1 MEIPSRVLLFDVPQR
16 FVKQTAIAYRWKEMA
31 LEEEE
36 ESKSFETP
44 EDPAYAKHI
53 NLYKL
58 YFHICKLLNT
68 HRIRLSK
75 LSNLCPNTLAP
86 IA

>member
-1 MEIPSRVLLFDVPQR
+1 MVCEADSNCI
-16 FVKQTAIAYRWKEMA
+16 RWKEMA

-53 NLYKL
+53 NLYK
-58 YFHICKLLNT
+58 YIFIFV
-68 HRIRLSK
+68 SF
-75 LSNLCPNTLAP
+75 
-86 IA
+86 